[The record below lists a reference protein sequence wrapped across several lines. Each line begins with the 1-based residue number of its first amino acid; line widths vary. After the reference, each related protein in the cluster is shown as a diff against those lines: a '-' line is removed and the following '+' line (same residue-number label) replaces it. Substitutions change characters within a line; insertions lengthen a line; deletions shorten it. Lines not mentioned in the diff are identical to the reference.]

1 MASTDSKS
9 TGIAQQ
15 IPRTTLALLMVA
27 QVVVIAPLSFYI
39 SLWVVGV
46 CLFCGYWRTQVYR
59 GRWGFPPSWVKA
71 VLVMASFL
79 GIALSGYRTFTL
91 EAATSLLVLA
101 FALKLVE
108 MRNRRDAY
116 LVIYLSYFLVATA
129 FLFNQSMS
137 MAAYEMIA
145 MIVVTA
151 ALVGL
156 NQLQSKVRPLASA
169 RTAAGLVLQA
179 LPLTLVLFMLF
190 PRIGPLWSIPMPSAA
205 TTGLSDRL
213 TPGDI
218 ASLSQ
223 SDELAFRVVFDDN
236 GDIPR
241 QRDLYWRGLTY
252 SQFAYGT
259 WTVGEPLPEQA
270 RADEVQLDG
279 ISYQVFLE
287 PTQSRWL
294 YSLDAPVDY
303 DARMALLGDYRLL
316 NQEPVLSVLRYRV
329 TSDAERPLDQDMT
342 RAMRIRETALP
353 PRDNPRMRQ
362 YARNLRQQTG
372 STQGM
377 IDAIL
382 AEIREREF
390 HYTLSPP
397 SLGRQNSVDEFWF
410 DSRRGFCTH
419 YAGAM
424 VFTLRAAGIPARM
437 VGGYQGGE
445 INPVTGHMVVRQY
458 QAHSWVEVWQEAQ
471 GWVRYDPTAEV
482 APERVES
489 GLNAALS
496 AEDRATLSLFSNARM
511 GEGGLINNLL
521 NLADSLE
528 YQWNLWVVGY
538 DAATQAGVLKEWLGN
553 ITPARI
559 GIAILIGGAASLLL
573 VGVNIFAGRRP
584 QRRHPI
590 EKLLQDFGRRMQKLG
605 LPRAPD
611 EPPHSYIHRLA
622 GLAGVN
628 GDALA
633 ASVQA
638 AVYDP
643 DQAVTLLRR
652 QTIRQDLRKLQ
663 FRLAIQGVKNAS

>member
-294 YSLDAPVDY
+294 
-303 DARMALLGDYRLL
+303 
-316 NQEPVLSVLRYRV
+316 
-329 TSDAERPLDQDMT
+329 
-342 RAMRIRETALP
+342 
-353 PRDNPRMRQ
+353 
-362 YARNLRQQTG
+362 
-372 STQGM
+372 
-377 IDAIL
+377 
-382 AEIREREF
+382 
-390 HYTLSPP
+390 
-397 SLGRQNSVDEFWF
+397 
-410 DSRRGFCTH
+410 
-419 YAGAM
+419 
-424 VFTLRAAGIPARM
+424 
-437 VGGYQGGE
+437 
-445 INPVTGHMVVRQY
+445 
-458 QAHSWVEVWQEAQ
+458 
-471 GWVRYDPTAEV
+471 
-482 APERVES
+482 
-489 GLNAALS
+489 
-496 AEDRATLSLFSNARM
+496 
-511 GEGGLINNLL
+511 
-521 NLADSLE
+521 
-528 YQWNLWVVGY
+528 
-538 DAATQAGVLKEWLGN
+538 
-553 ITPARI
+553 
-559 GIAILIGGAASLLL
+559 
-573 VGVNIFAGRRP
+573 
-584 QRRHPI
+584 
-590 EKLLQDFGRRMQKLG
+590 
-605 LPRAPD
+605 
-611 EPPHSYIHRLA
+611 
-622 GLAGVN
+622 
-628 GDALA
+628 
-633 ASVQA
+633 
-638 AVYDP
+638 
-643 DQAVTLLRR
+643 
-652 QTIRQDLRKLQ
+652 
-663 FRLAIQGVKNAS
+663 